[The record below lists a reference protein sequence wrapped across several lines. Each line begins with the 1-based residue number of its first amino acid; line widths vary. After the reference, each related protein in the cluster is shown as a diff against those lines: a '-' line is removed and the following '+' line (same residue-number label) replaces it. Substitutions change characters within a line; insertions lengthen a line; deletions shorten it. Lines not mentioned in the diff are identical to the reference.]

1 VRTRRSRRS
10 AEITV
15 ETEETL
21 VVRSRRGPV
30 QLACP
35 ACRQEV
41 SMIRPEEAARI
52 AGVNTRTI
60 YRWVEEGK
68 IHFSE
73 ALGASL
79 LICPVSL
86 RSVL

>member
-1 VRTRRSRRS
+1 
-10 AEITV
+10 
-15 ETEETL
+15 
-21 VVRSRRGPV
+21 
-30 QLACP
+30 
-35 ACRQEV
+35 
-41 SMIRPEEAARI
+41 MIRPEEAARI

-73 ALGASL
+73 ALGASP